1 MLLAAAQQLSGT
13 CLPGGL
19 AGRPQTLLFVAT
31 STSVPWSAAVAATCV
46 SCLLPTHTQDQC
58 QICRPGVACSV
69 SGVGEAIIRANL
81 ARACCQLMLDAGL
94 SVESACEQAVRSSIL
109 KVIE

>member
-1 MLLAAAQQLSGT
+1 MS
-13 CLPGGL
+13 
-19 AGRPQTLLFVAT
+19 LFVAT
-31 STSVPWSAAVAATCV
+31 STSVPPGQ
-46 SCLLPTHTQDQC
+46 LLWWQHEAYVYSPTHAKDEC
-58 QICRPGVACSV
+58 WICRPGVACSV

-94 SVESACEQAVRSSIL
+94 SVESACEQAMRSSIL